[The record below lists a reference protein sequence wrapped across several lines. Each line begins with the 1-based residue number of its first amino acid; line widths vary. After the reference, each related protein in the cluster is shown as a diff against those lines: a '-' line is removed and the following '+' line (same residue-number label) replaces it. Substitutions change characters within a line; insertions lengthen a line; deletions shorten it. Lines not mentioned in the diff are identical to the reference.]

1 MKSVI
6 PFALLVIVVT
16 AGCPESPEAVV
27 DARKPPPRD
36 RQTVTDDQQ
45 TATAHEQTGTR
56 EERSPE
62 QAAPR
67 PMGPTDKASSA
78 EPEAPVR
85 PGPAQQPSF
94 DGDEPVFEGK
104 SVSEWFA
111 MLKDPNGS
119 FMGPEIRALAQLGRQ
134 SEAVVPILVE
144 LLDDQNR
151 GVRAKAAVVLG
162 EIGPQ
167 AKTAVPALLET
178 LKKHPD
184 GFIAMSLRRL
194 GPDADTVLP
203 TLVEMLRN
211 ENPEVRIAAANV
223 LAEFGPQAKAAAPAL
238 TNMRN
243 DKDERVRTQTA
254 VALWKIDQQAEP
266 AVSVLAEQL
275 EKNDPQMCIFAAR
288 MLSEIGPPAEKAAPA
303 LIQVMRKRNEPKDE
317 MEKMRQQR
325 FLNNVRPIA
334 AEALTKIG
342 PAAVPFLIDAL
353 GDEDPGVCRFAASA
367 LAASGPDAKAALPQ
381 LTKLLESENPNL
393 RTEAACAVWR
403 IAKQKEPTVSVLI
416 DVVKQGKYDSNV
428 YAARALGE
436 IGADAETA
444 IPVLIEIVGGSGK
457 FEHGGGVQS
466 YATDALGKIGLQPET
481 VVPVLI
487 EALNHPGD
495 SDVRYAATLSLER
508 FGPRAKAAVP
518 ALVEALK
525 DKSPVVRNH
534 AAKALKK
541 IDPERA
547 GREPAAAAAI
557 QDATDPEA
565 FMKHSGH
572 THFNVTRVNSFEP
585 PSVFTRISLM
595 GATVAIVSDCPKQ
608 TSHPNEPRRVSG
620 AHITSDGRQIS
631 WACETADART
641 ISRIAVNGIEY
652 RFADGNTLLISSKGT
667 NVRVLQMHFTD
678 NKMLKLDDLRKK
690 NSEVDKFFTQPAPA
704 DSPTDADRRGVERG
718 TSEM

>member
-1 MKSVI
+1 MRSVI
-6 PFALLVIVVT
+6 PFAVLVIVVT
-16 AGCPESPEAVV
+16 AGCPERPEAVV
-27 DARKPPPRD
+27 DAGKPTTSEQ
-36 RQTVTDDQQ
+36 QTVTGDQQ

-56 EERSPE
+56 QEQSPE

-67 PMGPTDKASSA
+67 PTGPADEASSA
-78 EPEAPVR
+78 EPQAPVR
-85 PGPAQQPSF
+85 PGPGQQARF

-104 SVSEWFA
+104 SASEWLA
-111 MLKDPNGS
+111 MLKDPQGA
-119 FMGPEIRALAQLGRQ
+119 FMGPEIRALGQLGRQ
-134 SEAVVPILVE
+134 SEAVVPMLVE

-151 GVRAKAAVVLG
+151 GVRAKAALTLA

-167 AKTAVPALLET
+167 AKAAVPALLET
-178 LKKHPD
+178 LKRDPD
-184 GFIAMSLRRL
+184 SFIAVSLRRL
-194 GPDADTVLP
+194 DPDADTVVP

-238 TNMRN
+238 SNMRN
-243 DKDERVRTQTA
+243 DKDERVRAYTA
-254 VALWKIDQQAEP
+254 VALWKIDQQVP
-266 AVSVLAEQL
+266 AVSVLTEQL
-275 EKNDPQMCIFAAR
+275 KVNDLQMCRFAAR
-288 MLSEIGPPAEKAAPA
+288 MLSEIGPQAEKAVPA
-303 LIQVMRKRNEPKDE
+303 LIQVMRKRSEPKDE

-325 FLNNVRPIA
+325 LLNNVRPIA
-334 AEALTKIG
+334 AEALAKIG
-342 PAAVPFLIDAL
+342 PAAVPLLIDAL
-353 GDEDPGVCRFAASA
+353 SDEDQGVRRFVAGA
-367 LAASGPDAKAALPQ
+367 LATIGPDAKAALPQ

-436 IGADAETA
+436 IGADAEAA
-444 IPVLIEIVGGSGK
+444 IPVLIEIVKGSGK

-466 YATDALGKIGLQPET
+466 FATDALGKIGLQPET

-518 ALVEALK
+518 ALVDALK
-525 DKSPVVRNH
+525 DKSPVVRNC

-547 GREPAAAAAI
+547 RREPAAAEAI

-565 FMKHSGH
+565 HMKHSGH
-572 THFNVTRVNSFEP
+572 THFHVTTCNNREP
-585 PSVFTRISLM
+585 PSVSTLVSLM
-595 GATVAIVSDCPKQ
+595 GARVAIVSDCPKQ
-608 TSHPNEPRRVSG
+608 TSHPNEPRRVAG
-620 AHITSDGRQIS
+620 EHIASDGRQIP
-631 WACETADART
+631 WACETADTRT
-641 ISRIAVNGIEY
+641 ISRISVNGVAY
-652 RFADGNTLLISSKGT
+652 RFADGNTLLISSKGA
-667 NVRVLQMHFTD
+667 NVRVLQRQLAD
-678 NKMLKLDDLRKK
+678 NKILNLDDLRRK
-690 NSEVDKFFTQPAPA
+690 NSEVGKFFTQSASA
-704 DSPTDADRRGVERG
+704 DGPTDEGRRGDENVTED
-718 TSEM
+718 SD